1 MEVVHEQMARVDQA
15 QALLLEAI
23 DRRVEHATPIE
34 DASSSGWEA
43 TRLRFR
49 VNEANTDEW
58 GRALEKRADAIM
70 VLIEEDE
77 SVALAALDLAEAA
90 GPRGVT
96 ELQEVE

>member
-1 MEVVHEQMARVDQA
+1 MY
-15 QALLLEAI
+15 
-23 DRRVEHATPIE
+23 
-34 DASSSGWEA
+34 ASSSGWEA